1 MTPRASSC
9 SARRY
14 RANLAI
20 VAHRASPAGFGS
32 PSWNAKSMRRHPD
45 PEWCRALVEIEL
57 DNDECKFLEE
67 CCTSHLVLGHSY
79 GKRSVMRT

>member
-1 MTPRASSC
+1 M
-9 SARRY
+9 
-14 RANLAI
+14 
-20 VAHRASPAGFGS
+20 
-32 PSWNAKSMRRHPD
+32 KS
-45 PEWCRALVEIEL
+45 CRALTIRKLGARCVFTHLHHLEQKVDVGQSAHTNLEIEL